1 VIPDHPAT
9 IPPEEEIFMRKSIV
23 LLLILLV
30 VSVMNVQAAPRY
42 VSLYF
47 GDSAEYDG
55 DNDVMDFSVGNTHV
69 RVPMNH
75 MAYFLAQDLY
85 GNLYSIYRVKIQPR
99 DPDSWI
105 IMGLPGGYRSRGAE
119 IDIGSTVDPNGQLKN
134 PDAYRIVRV
143 VGMTSAQ
150 MVLFDPK

>member
-1 VIPDHPAT
+1 
-9 IPPEEEIFMRKSIV
+9 MRKSIV

-30 VSVMNVQAAPRY
+30 VLSASTNAQAAATY
-42 VSLYF
+42 VTIYF

-55 DNDVMDFSVGNTHV
+55 DNDAMDFSVGNTHV
-69 RVPMNH
+69 RVPRSQMQ
-75 MAYFLAQDLY
+75 YFLAQDLY

-99 DPDSWI
+99 DPDSYI
-105 IMGLPGGYRSRGAE
+105 ILGLPEGYRSRGAE
-119 IDIGSTVDPNGQLKN
+119 IDIGSTVNPNGQLKS
-134 PDAYRIVRV
+134 PDAYRIVRF

>member
-1 VIPDHPAT
+1 
-9 IPPEEEIFMRKSIV
+9 MRKSIV
-23 LLLILLV
+23 LLLILIASL
-30 VSVMNVQAAPRY
+30 SASTNARAAATY
-42 VSLYF
+42 VTLYF

-69 RVPMNH
+69 RVPMGH
-75 MAYFLAQDLY
+75 MQYFLAQDLY
-85 GNLYSIYRVKIQPR
+85 GNLYSIYRVRIQPR

-143 VGMTSAQ
+143 VGTTSAQ